1 MNFYK
6 RLVIYL
12 LGLFIMT
19 VGIAF
24 SIKSNLGVSPVSTIP
39 YTLTVVWGIEIGLAT
54 IIFHCFLVGLQIIL
68 LRRDFNLKDLLQI
81 PVGIIFGYFTSFSV
95 SLMNFIPP
103 SDSLAVSLIYMAVS
117 IVVIAFGIFLYVPPK
132 LINLAGEGAMLA
144 ISKVTKIEFSK
155 VKIAFDISMVT
166 ISFITCIFMIHSLGS
181 VGIGTVISAVLVG
194 TVLNGIIRIF
204 NHFKKYNPIV
214 DGF

>member
-1 MNFYK
+1 MNICK
-6 RLVIYL
+6 RLMIYL
-12 LGLFIMT
+12 IGLFIMT

-54 IIFHCFLVGLQIIL
+54 IIFHCFLVGLQILL
-68 LRRDFNLKDLLQI
+68 LRKDFDLRDLLQI

-95 SLMNFIPP
+95 GLMNFIPP
-103 SDSLAVSLIYMAVS
+103 SDSLMISLIYMLIS
-117 IVVIAFGIFLYVPPK
+117 IVLIAFGIFLYVPPK

-144 ISKVTKIEFSK
+144 ISTVTKVEFSK
-155 VKIAFDISMVT
+155 VKVAFDVTMVA
-166 ISFITCIFMIHSLGS
+166 ISFITCMFMIHSLGS

-194 TVLNGIIRIF
+194 TVLKCIIKIF
-204 NHFKKYNPIV
+204 EHFKDYNPIV
-214 DGF
+214 NGF